1 MFGKLMSISDTLMW
15 RYYLLLTRLGEQG
28 VAALRSRVDEG
39 LLHPKQVKS
48 DLARQ
53 VVTDFHG
60 EDAAAHAAAE
70 FERVHGRGDL
80 PSDMREVTVP
90 FGGEPTRALSRVL
103 VDAGLAPSTSEAGRK
118 IQQGGVRLGG
128 ERVSDT
134 RARVSRSTL
143 PLVLQAG
150 RHAVRLVDDGELTST

>member
-1 MFGKLMSISDTLMW
+1 
-15 RYYLLLTRLGEQG
+15 
-28 VAALRSRVDEG
+28 
-39 LLHPKQVKS
+39 
-48 DLARQ
+48 
-53 VVTDFHG
+53 
-60 EDAAAHAAAE
+60 
-70 FERVHGRGDL
+70 
-80 PSDMREVTVP
+80 MREVTVP

-134 RARVSRSTL
+134 RARVSRSAL